1 MLCQIQTIQYGPKWM
16 QIYNCQSDYSRYT
29 NLVFKRIFI
38 EIIFFNF
45 IDWFCLFLVFEMLT
59 VFKYSAL
66 VCWRIIRIVHTSI
79 CEFWTK
85 FMVNKKF
92 VSYIRIKFDRTI
104 DQQFALSYDQKC
116 TKFSLFVKHMCI
128 SKQISDLSSNILHFH
143 LLLHRCFIKWIFQ
156 PNWLFSYLFLA
167 KKFITALICV
177 CARAFLLHISLNQWA
192 DH

>member
-38 EIIFFNF
+38 GIIFFNF

-59 VFKYSAL
+59 VFKYAAL

-85 FMVNKKF
+85 FMVNKKI

-104 DQQFALSYDQKC
+104 NSLHYRTIKSALNSVCLSNICVSLSKYRISAQI
-116 TKFSLFVKHMCI
+116 FSIFIFYCI
-128 SKQISDLSSNILHFH
+128 GASSNEFFSPIDYFH
-143 LLLHRCFIKWIFQ
+143 TYFWQK
-156 PNWLFSYLFLA
+156 NS
-167 KKFITALICV
+167 
-177 CARAFLLHISLNQWA
+177 
-192 DH
+192 